1 MKKLFFPL
9 IILLAG
15 CNNFDADINVTPNDP
30 TKASGTQLLANAMR
44 YMPDIQE
51 SVSGQL
57 YVQHWSEAEYI
68 TLSRYDNVF
77 YSFYGWYTGPLMNIE
92 EVLTSE
98 ELDGNEGPVA
108 NQVAIAKIMKA
119 YFFWRM
125 TDRWGDL
132 PFSEALQGE
141 KNFTPAY
148 DTQEDIYRGM
158 FKLLDEAD
166 AGFVDGEII
175 NDLIYNDVS
184 KWKKLG
190 NTMHLLMALR
200 LSNVDAD
207 LGKAEFNKALDAGI
221 MESNADN
228 LVYKHLSDAN
238 NWNWWYDVFEQQNR
252 YWYAVSKPLVD
263 YMKPVD
269 DPRLPTFADTNES
282 GEYAGLDYGLNGEEV
297 NTGPY
302 EKRKISMLGQAMR
315 QPASPTYMVTYA
327 QALFAL
333 AEAAKLGWIGGG
345 DATAEGYYN
354 DAIEASVRQWNNN
367 DISGLAAMMAN
378 ESIQYDPANAIEQIA
393 YQRWVHLFMNGYE
406 AWAEWR
412 RTGFPLL
419 TPPTDNNN
427 RDIPRREGYPTQE
440 AQNNAAHYNEA
451 VARLGGTNDLYGR
464 VWWDVE

>member
-1 MKKLFFPL
+1 MKKLFIVFG
-9 IILLAG
+9 ILLAG
-15 CNNFDADINVTPNDP
+15 CNNFDPDVNVTPNNP

-51 SVSGQL
+51 SASGQL
-57 YVQHWSEAEYI
+57 YAQHWSEAEYI

-77 YSFYGWYTGPLMNIE
+77 YNFYDWYTKPLMNIE
-92 EVLTSE
+92 IVLTSD
-98 ELDGNEGPVA
+98 ELDGNEGPVP
-108 NQVAIAKIMKA
+108 NQIAIAKIMKV

-132 PFSEALQGE
+132 PFNEALQGE

-158 FKLLDEAD
+158 FQLLDEAD

-175 NDLIYNDVS
+175 NDIIYNDVS

-190 NTMHLLMALR
+190 NTMHLLIALR
-200 LSNVDAD
+200 LSKVDPD
-207 LGKAEFNKALDAGI
+207 LGEIEFNKALNSGI
-221 MESNADN
+221 MESNDDN
-228 LVYKHLSDAN
+228 LVYKHLADAN

-263 YMKPVD
+263 YMKPVG
-269 DPRLPTFADTNES
+269 DPRLSTYADPNEG
-282 GEYAGLDYGLNGEEV
+282 GEYVGLEYGLTGEEV

-302 EKRKISMLGQAMR
+302 EKPNISMLGEDMR

-327 QALFAL
+327 QALFAQ
-333 AEAAKLGWIGGG
+333 AEAAKLGWIAGG
-345 DATAEGYYN
+345 DATAEGLYD

-367 DISGLAAMMAN
+367 DITGLAAMMAHPDVA
-378 ESIQYDPANAIEQIA
+378 YDATNALEQIA

-406 AWAEWR
+406 AWSEWR
-412 RTGFPLL
+412 RTGFPAL
-419 TPPTDNNN
+419 TPPTDNNGKE
-427 RDIPRREGYPTQE
+427 IPRREGYPTQE

-464 VWWDVE
+464 IWWDVE